1 MKLLVVK
8 HLAKNIGTIFVTVG
22 FFVIAGMAGD
32 YLFGS
37 YGIGLMA
44 ITAIWFGWLII
55 DMSISQARWEKAELE
70 RMERVVAER
79 LRNAMN
85 P

>member
-8 HLAKNIGTIFVTVG
+8 HLAKNIGTILVTVG
-22 FFVIAGMAGD
+22 FFVIAGMISD

-37 YGIGLMA
+37 YGIGVAA
-44 ITAIWFGWLII
+44 IAAIWFGWLII